1 MQEIKVEPEIV
12 TPVLKSLKTK
22 TMELETTN
30 PNPEFTTSK
39 LDFIEKIQSMEEKYY
54 QMLLSYKTALLKVET
69 NVEEAIEAYA
79 ETDEN
84 IAKQIGSLSAK

>member
-1 MQEIKVEPEIV
+1 MQEIKVEPKIV